1 MANTVKH
8 PGGASATSLSP
19 PAPAVDTSA
28 WEVVQTFDF
37 TGMSAY
43 TFGDNDTETLDGVD
57 WISRN
62 QTRSSS
68 FQIKATGLEIASG
81 ASQTSNRWFSTV
93 QNGPALFADLSDI
106 VSGYDL
112 NDTIVLQALL
122 SSSASTVQDDGN
134 AGSQYIYA
142 GILAGDGGYGNSG
155 GGNWIQSAYYRR
167 LSESTNYY
175 FSRYGGGASAGHG
188 TNYAFSDTG
197 GSAPTFLEL
206 VLYPGTGFST
216 AGSLDADFQD
226 PLTVTGGRFYGN
238 MQTTLPKDIG
248 TGSTT
253 SPGAT
258 PDFTLRPANLHCGLT
273 FYYLTT
279 GGSRASEGSATFT
292 KFRVLKRK

>member
-28 WEVVQTFDF
+28 WEVVQTFDW
-37 TGMSAY
+37 TAQSAH
-43 TFGDNDTETLDGVD
+43 TFSDNTAQGFDGIN
-57 WISRN
+57 WTPRN
-62 QTRSSS
+62 VSYSSS
-68 FQIKATGLEIASG
+68 FQVKASGLEIASG
-81 ASQTSNRWFSTV
+81 ASETSNRWFSTV
-93 QNGPALFADLSDI
+93 QNGPALFASLSDI

-167 LSESTNYY
+167 LSASTNYY

-188 TNYAFSDTG
+188 TNYAQADTG
-197 GSAPTFLEL
+197 GGAPTFLEL

-216 AGSLDADFQD
+216 AGSLDTDFQD

-258 PDFTLRPANLHCGLT
+258 PDFTLRPANLQCGLV